1 MSQIQNNKK
10 LLKNTILLYA
20 RTLFTM
26 LIALFTSR
34 VVLQVLGVSD
44 YGIYGVVASFVST
57 FSVVRTNLNVASNR
71 FLSYEL
77 GKENGNV
84 KNVFSTILTIHFF
97 SAIVVT
103 VILELVGCY
112 YVFYWL
118 NVPEGRLDA
127 AFWTFQFSTLGFF
140 VYLLTIPYTA
150 SIIANEK
157 MDCFAFVG
165 IFEAIMKLLICY
177 LLVNVTSDKLI
188 VYSGLYLF
196 TLLIVTAIEIV
207 YCLIRFPE
215 SRVLF
220 IFNKN
225 YIKSFGKFLG
235 WNAIGSL
242 SVMLREQGVSLLYN
256 FYFGPVVNAAK
267 SITTQI
273 QQAISSFSGSFITA
287 LNPQITKLC
296 ASKQYREMDI
306 LVHRGARLSFYLM
319 LFFSLPVIINIHE
332 ILNIWLVDVPDYTA
346 SFVRLSLVFFT
357 LKSLQATLTVAILA
371 SGKVQKYNL
380 YWGSL
385 NLMIFPISMFL
396 FYCGLNPNASF
407 VVCII
412 ITLLVQFFSF
422 RIYKE
427 IFHISYKDYYNKVI
441 KIVVLTSFTATII
454 PVALHIT
461 LTDKI
466 IYVIINILVS
476 FCSVLISVLY
486 IGMEKKEREKCIMY
500 VKSKIQ
506 RIK

>member
-296 ASKQYREMDI
+296 
-306 LVHRGARLSFYLM
+306 VHRGARLSFYLM

-441 KIVVLTSFTATII
+441 KMVVVTSFTATII

-466 IYVIINILVS
+466 IYVFINILVS

-486 IGMEKKEREKCIMY
+486 IGMEKKEREKCILY